1 MENEDKLT
9 EKTEQNT
16 CAMDVK
22 DTHGNTNI
30 CCCYV
35 MTPDGRYEDP
45 CFYPAGSCC

>member
-1 MENEDKLT
+1 MENEDKLK
-9 EKTEQNT
+9 EKKEQDA

-22 DTHGNTNI
+22 DTKGNTNI